1 MALSTRR
8 TLLKAYA
15 LAALPALAPGAARA
29 QAATRFVVAFA
40 AGGIADTVGRLVAQR
55 MAGRSVIVENRGGA
69 GGNVAAGALMKAPGD
84 GSTFLVHT
92 TAFTINVSM
101 PGNPGYDPRAY
112 VPVSLIASTPEV
124 LATHPTGRAA
134 NLQAYVQRNK
144 GKPVNYATAGV
155 GSSSHLTG
163 EYLLRH
169 LGGLDAQH
177 VPYQGGAPAVV
188 AAMAGQVDLVVTSLP
203 AALQQIRQGK
213 LAAIA
218 LTGARRSSL
227 LPDVPTAIE
236 SGFKLESQGWVGI
249 LAPPGT
255 PAEVAQR
262 MNAEVNAVLRSPEVK
277 ERLEGLSFEPII
289 ASPDEFGIFI
299 RIEID
304 KWASLVKTAGVTLN
318 P

>member
-1 MALSTRR
+1 MAFPNRR
-8 TLLKAYA
+8 ALLKAGA
-15 LAALPALAPGAARA
+15 LAALSPLVPGVAHA
-29 QAATRFVVAFA
+29 QSTTRFVVAFA
-40 AGGIADTVGRLVAQR
+40 AGGIADTVGRLIAQR
-55 MAGRSVIVENRGGA
+55 MTGRSVIVENRGGA
-69 GGNVAAGALMKAPGD
+69 GGNVAAGAMMKAPGD
-84 GSTFLVHT
+84 GSTFMVHT
-92 TAFTINVSM
+92 AAFAINASM
-101 PGNPGYDPRAY
+101 PGNPGYDPRAF

-124 LATHPTGRAA
+124 LATHPSNRAA
-134 NLQAYVQRNK
+134 SLQAYLQRSK

-188 AAMAGQVDLVVTSLP
+188 AAMAGQVDMVVTSLP
-203 AALQQIRQGK
+203 AAIQQIRQGK
-213 LAAIA
+213 LVAIA
-218 LTGARRSSL
+218 VTGARRNSL

-277 ERLEGLSFEPII
+277 ERLESLSFEPIVT
-289 ASPDEFGIFI
+289 SPEEFGQFI
-299 RIEID
+299 KAEID
-304 KWASLVKTAGVTLN
+304 KWGALVRTVGVTQN
-318 P
+318 S

>member
-1 MALSTRR
+1 MPLSTRR
-8 TLLKAYA
+8 TLLKAGA
-15 LAALPALAPGAARA
+15 LAALPALVPDAARA

-92 TAFTINVSM
+92 AAFAINASM

-124 LATHPTGRAA
+124 LATHPNNRAA
-134 NLQAYVQRNK
+134 NLQAYIQRSR

-163 EYLLRH
+163 EYLLRY

-203 AALQQIRQGK
+203 AAIQQIRQGK
-213 LAAIA
+213 LAAVA
-218 LTGARRSSL
+218 VTGARRSSL

-255 PAEVAQR
+255 PPELAQR
-262 MNAEVNAVLRSPEVK
+262 MNSDVHAVLRSPEVK
-277 ERLEGLSFEPII
+277 ERLENLSFEPII
-289 ASPDEFGIFI
+289 ASPDEFGVFI
-299 RIEID
+299 RNEID